1 MVDAQQLSPHQSRGW
16 PVGDANRQV
25 DMIVDQI
32 HLTIL
37 KQQLHIHL
45 GITAQKLRHMRVNHD
60 SAYRFRDADAHH
72 SLGLISELA
81 TDFHDGSG
89 GVDHLLAALED
100 LLATVAQT

>member
-1 MVDAQQLSPHQSRGW
+1 
-16 PVGDANRQV
+16 
-25 DMIVDQI
+25 
-32 HLTIL
+32 
-37 KQQLHIHL
+37 
-45 GITAQKLRHMRVNHD
+45 MRVNHD
-60 SAYRFRDADAHH
+60 SAHCLRDADAHH